1 MWDPSKEFSKKMKKV
16 KPPKTHTT
24 IVKISTFT
32 SGNLSRSELDCER
45 TAQPNVSEYGEL
57 ISLHVQLP
65 HYGEKISGQLL
76 WVQNYPEEPTV
87 KLTIVKTDK
96 NHRAINFQISQ
107 LAQYYTKTYNV

>member
-16 KPPKTHTT
+16 KPPKTHTA

-45 TAQPNVSEYGEL
+45 TAQPNVTEYGEL
-57 ISLHVQLP
+57 VRLHVQLR
-65 HYGEKISGQLL
+65 HYCEKNPGQLL
-76 WVQNYPEEPTV
+76 WAENYPEEPTR